1 MSFRKERKFRLSKHE
16 FDSLKSSLLLK
27 GMWPLYKKRNINSLY
42 YDTQMLDM
50 FKDSEEGLLPRKK
63 IRIRWYDDISLTN
76 TEVKTS
82 SAEGRFKTSAVSS
95 FCSKPNMPKNLFDSD
110 YGALSP
116 SLLVSYNRE
125 YFSFQSM
132 RLTFDSSI
140 KYINYRQSRNVEYE
154 DNEYVMEVKV
164 SSYISDDY
172 IESIIP
178 WPITRFSKYCRG
190 LLNSASYL
198 GS

>member
-27 GMWPLYKKRNINSLY
+27 GMQPLYKKRKINSLY

-50 FKDSEEGLLPRKK
+50 FNDSEEGLLPRKK
-63 IRIRWYDDISLTN
+63 IRIRWYDNISLAN

-82 SAEGRFKTSAVSS
+82 SVEGRFKTSTVSN
-95 FCSKPNMPKNLFDSD
+95 FCFKSNMPKNFFDSD
-110 YGALSP
+110 YGILSP

-125 YFSFQSM
+125 YFSFKSM

-140 KYINYRQSRNVEYE
+140 KYINYAR
-154 DNEYVMEVKV
+154 
-164 SSYISDDY
+164 
-172 IESIIP
+172 
-178 WPITRFSKYCRG
+178 IT
-190 LLNSASYL
+190 
-198 GS
+198 